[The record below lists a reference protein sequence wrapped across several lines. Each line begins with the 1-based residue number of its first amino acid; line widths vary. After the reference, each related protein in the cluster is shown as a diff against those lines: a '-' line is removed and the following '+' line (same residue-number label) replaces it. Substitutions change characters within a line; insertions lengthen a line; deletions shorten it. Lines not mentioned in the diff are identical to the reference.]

1 MNRVIMTV
9 MACLIMGACANTPY
23 PATSEEN
30 MRILVMGEDHS
41 DGTFSRKSRVFLAV
55 QSGISESL
63 REAGYN
69 VKDEEAITLD
79 NFAQGRNYRTKSE
92 LVDIASS
99 VGTPIDAV
107 VIFRLYGLVERKP
120 YMKRVRPRI
129 LITGVMT
136 KGGDVLPE
144 AHTYLPPQIV
154 PHRCTGKCLDEYFVE
169 EAKDLAYGLSEE
181 LVYKLNKMVSKAS
194 PSYNSSKLKRSFFI
208 TFEGF
213 KKDELYDFESMYRS
227 FTGYIDHTPTKQT
240 FKRLKIYYTTRSSIK
255 RLRLNLEEM
264 LLDQDI
270 KGRIILSGN
279 SFRVRKW

>member
-9 MACLIMGACANTPY
+9 IACLIMGACANAPY
-23 PATSEEN
+23 PATSGEN

-41 DGTFSRKSRVFLAV
+41 EGTFKRNGPVFVAV

-69 VKDEEAITLD
+69 VEDEEKITLD

-107 VIFRLYGLVERKP
+107 VIFRLYGLVEKKP

-136 KGGDVLPE
+136 KGGGVLPE
-144 AHTYLPPQIV
+144 AHTYLPPQNI
-154 PHRCTGKCLDEYFVE
+154 PHHCERRCIEEYFVE

-181 LVYKLNKMVSKAS
+181 LVYKLNKMVSNTS

-213 KKDELYDFESMYRS
+213 KKDELYDFEAMYRN
-227 FTGYIDHTPTKQT
+227 FVGYIDHTPTKQT

-255 RLRLNLEEM
+255 RLRINLEEM
-264 LLDQDI
+264 LLEEDI
-270 KGRIILSGN
+270 KGTIILSGN